1 MHKILFVFVV
11 GARKINAKHR
21 AMETMRKRSLNGLN
35 KRTTAETELNPTDL
49 LNLPKDESL
58 QNVYQSNSAVGTKIE
73 KMRQTYKGTPIF
85 DAVVAIEIDKNGKLT
100 GDASGMFVEG
110 IQEDLPSAEPLIT
123 EEEALQIALKS
134 ENDVKFRRKLT
145 NVKTEHYIYLGDKER
160 AHSIYYVRYFI
171 SESKTPRRQAFIIDT
186 KSGQILRKW
195 NDLQTASCGARTY
208 KAYGGN
214 EKMGKIKYG
223 ETPYCLEPT
232 IVGNMCFLEN
242 EFVRVI
248 DMESTRDDSKND
260 TAKFECS
267 KGYDDEV
274 NGAYS
279 PAIDAFFYGTQVGKM
294 FREWFGSTP
303 LREKVI
309 IRVHYGS
316 NMENAFWDGET
327 TSFGDGQSTFYP
339 LTSADVV
346 GHEIGHGVTE
356 QASGLV
362 YHGESGGLNEAF
374 SDILGEATEKYFKNN
389 DMKVGDD
396 IKKEGI
402 FRDFR
407 DPEIDGSSVGHV
419 EDFHDSMD
427 PHYSSGVYRRVFF
440 VMIIQKGI
448 SIKQAVKVL
457 LQANRVYWRERS
469 GFEDAG
475 CGVIKA
481 SYDVGQNPT
490 PYVRALDDV
499 GVTACDAS
507 HHIRAVET
515 NVTYSDLT
523 VSNEVKPLFRF
534 NSPNWADVVTVR
546 AASGSGDV
554 KITLRVGTWQDDEVA
569 REDLKIIEEG
579 YNLVNI
585 DRIANEVIYIEFSLE
600 GENEYND
607 VSISVGYTCLEGYSG
622 NDMQEYRLD
631 CQS

>member
-1 MHKILFVFVV
+1 MVE
-11 GARKINAKHR
+11 GAKKINAKHR

-35 KRTTAETELNPTDL
+35 KRTTADTEFKPTDL

-58 QNVYQSNSAVGTKIE
+58 QKVYQSNSAVGTKIE

-85 DAVVAIEIDKNGKLT
+85 DAVVAIEIDENGKLT

-110 IQEDLPSAEPLIT
+110 IEKDLPSAERLIT
-123 EEEALQIALKS
+123 EEEALTIALKS
-134 ENDVKFRRKLT
+134 ENDLKFRRILAS
-145 NVKTEHYIYLGDKER
+145 VSTEHYIYLGDKER
-160 AHSIYYVRYFI
+160 AHSIYYIRYFI
-171 SESKTPRRQAFIIDT
+171 SESETPKRLAFMIDT
-186 KSGQILRKW
+186 KNGKILRKW
-195 NDLQTASCGARTY
+195 NNLQTASCGSRAYT
-208 KAYGGN
+208 AYGGN
-214 EKMGKIKYG
+214 EKMGRIRYG

-248 DMESTRDDSKND
+248 DMESTRDGSKND
-260 TAKFECS
+260 TARFECS
-267 KGYDDEV
+267 EGYDDEV

-279 PAIDAFFYGTQVGKM
+279 PITDAFFYGTQVGKM
-294 FREWFGSTP
+294 FRDWFKSTP
-303 LREKVI
+303 LREKVVL
-309 IRVHYGS
+309 RVHYGN
-316 NMENAFWDGET
+316 NMENAFWDGST
-327 TSFGDGQSTFYP
+327 TSFGDGGSRFYP

-362 YHGESGGLNEAF
+362 YSGESGGLNEAF
-374 SDILGEATEKYFKNN
+374 SDILGEATEKYFRNN

-396 IKKEGI
+396 IVKQGI

-419 EDFHDSMD
+419 EDFYGSMD

-448 SIKQAVKVL
+448 SIRQAVKVL
-457 LQANRVYWRERS
+457 LQANRVYWRENS

-481 SYDVGQNPT
+481 AYDIGQNPT
-490 PYVRALDDV
+490 SYVRALDDV
-499 GVTACDAS
+499 GVVACDAS
-507 HHIRAVET
+507 HHIRAIET

-523 VSNEVKPLFRF
+523 VSNEIKPLFRF
-534 NSPNWADVVTVR
+534 NTPKWADVVTVR
-546 AASGSGDV
+546 AVSGLGDV
-554 KITLRVGTWQDDEVA
+554 NITLRVGTWQDDEVA
-569 REDLKIIEEG
+569 REDLKILEEG
-579 YNLVNI
+579 SNLMNI
-585 DRIANEVIYIEFSLE
+585 DRIANEVLYIEISLQ
-600 GENEYND
+600 GQNEYND
-607 VSISVGYTCLEGYSG
+607 VSVSAGYTCLDDYSG
-622 NDMQEYRLD
+622 NDMEEYRLD